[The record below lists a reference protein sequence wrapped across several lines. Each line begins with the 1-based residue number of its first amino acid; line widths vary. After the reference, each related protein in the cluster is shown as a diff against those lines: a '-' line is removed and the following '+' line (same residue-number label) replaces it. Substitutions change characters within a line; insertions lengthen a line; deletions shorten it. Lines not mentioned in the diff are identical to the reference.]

1 MPLRIVVLADG
12 RIAGNLPLMNK
23 YLSCISNEYLL
34 WEDKNNNEESKHG
47 KVKKKIVAGERNKEK
62 SANSGTAGDG
72 RV

>member
-1 MPLRIVVLADG
+1 
-12 RIAGNLPLMNK
+12 MNK